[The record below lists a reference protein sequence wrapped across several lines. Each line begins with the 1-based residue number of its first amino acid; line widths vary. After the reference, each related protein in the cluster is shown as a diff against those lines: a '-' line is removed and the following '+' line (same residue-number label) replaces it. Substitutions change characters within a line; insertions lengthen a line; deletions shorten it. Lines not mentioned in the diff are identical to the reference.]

1 MDRNDQ
7 AILILGVLILILLL
21 VAYYFLLFNPLRQ
34 EYLARYDERTQK
46 DAQREKLERTIA
58 ELENVRR
65 NAPDVERQILE
76 YSKRIPEQDE
86 IPTLVV
92 QIEEIAEGAGVTQLL
107 IEPGAPEV
115 APGGGDFS
123 RIPIRMSFEGTYE
136 EMQDFVLRVRNL
148 SRLVTIN
155 EVFYEEAEEQGGED
169 GGGRRAEDLL
179 AVQIGAET
187 YIQPAAPEATTP
199 AGESTAPAGWAASPT
214 REAPK
219 GGGKADR
226 SKADRDKADEG
237 KADGGKADEGK
248 DGGGKTDGG
257 KS

>member
-65 NAPDVERQILE
+65 NAPDIERQILE

-107 IEPGAPEV
+107 IEPGDPEV
-115 APGGGDFS
+115 PPGGGDFS

-136 EMQDFVLRVRNL
+136 EMQDFVLRLRNL
-148 SRLVTIN
+148 ARLVTIN
-155 EVFYEEAEEQGGED
+155 GVIYEEVEEQGGRTE
-169 GGGRRAEDLL
+169 GGRTTLDESVEDLL
-179 AVQIGAET
+179 RVEIQAET
-187 YIQPAAPEATTP
+187 YVQPAASEATTP
-199 AGESTAPAGWAASPT
+199 ADGGATPVRGATTPAGGVTTPVGGATTPT
-214 REAPK
+214 PTGEGKAGAGK
-219 GGGKADR
+219 TGGGKAR
-226 SKADRDKADEG
+226 
-237 KADGGKADEGK
+237 
-248 DGGGKTDGG
+248 
-257 KS
+257 